1 MSASGSTRRPYFS
14 LRAMTF
20 LRASAFCKKPSLL
33 GSTPRMM
40 LSSTLK
46 HSTSLKCW
54 CTMPMPSAFAS
65 LGLRTATS
73 LPFLRILPASGWYK
87 PNSTLISVLLPAPF
101 SPSRACTSPLRSCR
115 VISSFALIPGN
126 SLVMWSIS
134 ITKSSANLLT
144 LLSCQID
151 TYTILCT
158 IIPYFCGFA
167 HFFLI
172 FWRDV
177 LL

>member
-1 MSASGSTRRPYFS
+1 
-14 LRAMTF
+14 
-20 LRASAFCKKPSLL
+20 
-33 GSTPRMM
+33 
-40 LSSTLK
+40 
-46 HSTSLKCW
+46 
-54 CTMPMPSAFAS
+54 MPMPSAFAS

-144 LLSCQID
+144 LLSCRID
-151 TYTILCT
+151 TYTILSF
-158 IIPYFCGFA
+158 IIPDFRQFA
-167 HFFLI
+167 HGFFR
-172 FWRDV
+172 FWQKVQIKV
-177 LL
+177 LLLKHPAQFLPGLPCPDTQKQGARLQWAPCFCIE